1 MVRFD
6 AGVGILRHGFAD
18 KFLDRV
24 KAVRCNTQIAAIH
37 QNDGDTPTAGP
48 H

>member
-6 AGVGILRHGFAD
+6 AGVDILRHGFAD

-24 KAVRCNTQIAAIH
+24 KTVRCNTQIIR